1 MKAEQHSDTMQLE
14 QQKALQAFDVYPLDA
29 IVVCR
34 FYGCT
39 VYFHF
44 SEVFDFSLHVC
55 FGLNP
60 PTSGR
65 GLVSWIAD
73 HVRES
78 PHQNPGWLGYVGD
91 YTT

>member
-1 MKAEQHSDTMQLE
+1 MSLGGSGVSIGGFRILRA
-14 QQKALQAFDVYPLDA
+14 
-29 IVVCR
+29 
-34 FYGCT
+34 

-44 SEVFDFSLHVC
+44 VGVFDFSLQVC

-78 PHQNPGWLGYVGD
+78 PHQNPGWLGHYRG
-91 YTT
+91 